1 MKLKCDKGAIE
12 MGKESTDHLLINVE
26 DGIMQL
32 TLNRPNSLNAFSPEM
47 IIGLKEAIKKAG
59 SDESIRVVTLSGAG
73 RSFTAGGDVKTMGT
87 VGALET
93 YEHIGELNELILSI
107 KNLEKPIIAC
117 VHGFAAGAG
126 FNLALACDI
135 ILAAEESKFAMSFS
149 QVGLVSDGGG
159 SYFLP
164 KLIGPYLAKELLF
177 SAEPISADR
186 AHTLGI
192 INHVYPVHA
201 FEREC
206 TALAVRIANGPST
219 TFGFIKKLV
228 DQSLTSNLETILEQE
243 RITQATLVSTEDHKE
258 GVQAFKE
265 KRKPNFRNTN

>member
-1 MKLKCDKGAIE
+1 
-12 MGKESTDHLLINVE
+12 MGKESTDHLLTNVE
-26 DGIMQL
+26 NGIMQL
-32 TLNRPNSLNAFSPEM
+32 TLNRPDSLNAFSSEM
-47 IIGLKEAIKKAG
+47 IIGLKEAMKRAG
-59 SDESIRVVTLSGAG
+59 SDENVRVVTLSGAG

-87 VGALET
+87 ASAMET
-93 YEHIGELNELILSI
+93 YEHIGELNEVILSI
-107 KNLEKPIIAC
+107 KKLEKPVIAC

-164 KLIGPYLAKELLF
+164 NLIGPYLAKELLF
-177 SAEPISADR
+177 SAEPLSAER
-186 AHTLGI
+186 AHALGI
-192 INHVYPVHA
+192 INHVYPVDA

-206 TALAVRIANGPST
+206 TAFATRIANGPSA

-228 DQSLTSNLETILEQE
+228 DQSLITNLETILEQE